1 MYDQTIPIIRLE
13 VERMKQT
20 ILHALPQHAAA
31 MDASVQ
37 SAIEAYCTPQNIDSI
52 VRQAATEALNA
63 AVKEEVRSFFQYSQQ
78 GRQAVREAVMKHLN
92 EWDSWRSHDEGQL
105 TLEKENG

>member
-37 SAIEAYCTPQNIDSI
+37 SAIEAY
-52 VRQAATEALNA
+52 
-63 AVKEEVRSFFQYSQQ
+63 
-78 GRQAVREAVMKHLN
+78 
-92 EWDSWRSHDEGQL
+92 
-105 TLEKENG
+105 